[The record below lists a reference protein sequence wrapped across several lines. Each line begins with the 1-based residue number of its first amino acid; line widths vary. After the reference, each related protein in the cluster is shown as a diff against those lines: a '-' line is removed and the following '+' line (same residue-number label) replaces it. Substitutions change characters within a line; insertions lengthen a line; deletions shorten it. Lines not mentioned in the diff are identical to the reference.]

1 MKFITLALTVLAV
14 TNASAYTIQ
23 CEKDVSASNPFQV
36 TIEENES
43 YPDLG
48 WMNALIADNY
58 DDQNGPFPSKHT
70 QGGFYTVFQ
79 TSRQNRI
86 LFYSLNGK
94 NEFTLD
100 LGEFKGE
107 GVYKNANLGINTNTW
122 FGKKLSIDCKVSGEV
137 PFINYCVPTKKWN
150 PETGLLQA
158 ARNRNLDL
166 VEATLACGVDAN
178 IKDKNNCTPTLLA
191 SDPNCGSGFSNY
203 SPPSLKDLKPIL
215 GALIDQGAY
224 LDEVDPSTGESS
236 FLKLVKFKD
245 RESAQFLLDLE
256 ADMNLQDIEGYTAL
270 MRAVENYDYQTVF
283 TLVSLGADT
292 SLKNKNNKTALEI
305 AKVWG
310 NKKIIELLEEPQTV
324 VTVEGK
330 ADGSCS
336 QTEIRLPV
344 GKATRIILKATQNQ
358 MFKFASEDLSLE
370 IVANTNSQGLKNILP
385 KRVGEFK
392 FVCGLH
398 HGGGSPTMGKII
410 VE

>member
-1 MKFITLALTVLAV
+1 MKVIFTVFAILISV
-14 TNASAYTIQ
+14 NGYAYTVQ
-23 CEKDVSASNPFQV
+23 CEKDVSASNRLRI
-36 TIEENES
+36 TIKENES

-48 WMNALIADNY
+48 WMDAQITDEY
-58 DDQNGPFPSKHT
+58 DDQDGAFPSKHT

-79 TSRQNRI
+79 TSRKNKI
-86 LFYSLNGK
+86 LFYSLNSK
-94 NEFTLD
+94 DEFTLD

-107 GVYKNANLGINTNTW
+107 GFYSNANLGINTNTW

-137 PFINYCVPTKKWN
+137 PFINYCIPTKKWN
-150 PETGLLQA
+150 PENGLLQA

-166 VEATLACGVDAN
+166 IEATLACGIDAN
-178 IKDKNNCTPTLLA
+178 IKDKNNCTPILLA
-191 SDPNCGSGFSNY
+191 SDPKCGSGFSNY
-203 SPPSLKDLKPIL
+203 PAPSLKDITPIL

-245 RESAQFLLDLE
+245 RDSSQFLLDLE
-256 ADMNLQDIEGYTAL
+256 ADMNSQDLEGYTAL

-283 TLVSLGADT
+283 TLVSLGVDT

-324 VTVEGK
+324 VTIDGK

-344 GKATRIILKATQNQ
+344 SKVARIVLKATQSQ
-358 MFKFASEDLSLE
+358 MFKFEAEDLSLE
-370 IVANTNSQGLKNILP
+370 IVANTSSQGLKNILP
-385 KRVGEFK
+385 KQTGEFK
-392 FVCGLH
+392 FICGLH
-398 HGGGSPTMGKII
+398 HGGGNPTMGKII